1 MTTNEQ
7 QREECFSE
15 INNKL
20 SKSAYNL
27 AKNICNLEKPKY
39 EQLDNRG
46 KLLVVQKLENES
58 DEDFRK
64 RLSEKLKMENINYGI
79 MVRRM

>member
-7 QREECFSE
+7 QREVYFSE

-27 AKNICNLEKPKY
+27 AKNICNHEKTKS
-39 EQLDNRG
+39 EQLDNWG
-46 KLLVVQKLENES
+46 KLLGVQRLENES

-64 RLSEKLKMENINYGI
+64 RLSEKIP
-79 MVRRM
+79 R